1 METRGIPPVAPASA
15 SRGRPRS
22 EEAGRAILRTVA
34 ELLAERGLHGLSIEE
49 GGTSR
54 AHPETG
60 AAEAL
65 AGPAGTVARQPYHRQ
80 SARRHGITMFGWST
94 GAARPGPARPGP
106 ARPLTIPRAQ
116 DPFHM
121 RILAIPATA

>member
-1 METRGIPPVAPASA
+1 
-15 SRGRPRS
+15 
-22 EEAGRAILRTVA
+22 LRTAA

-65 AGPAGTVARQPYHRQ
+65 AG
-80 SARRHGITMFGWST
+80 
-94 GAARPGPARPGP
+94 RPGRLPGSHTTGNKP
-106 ARPLTIPRAQ
+106 GGMA
-116 DPFHM
+116 
-121 RILAIPATA
+121 